1 MGDNMNFY
9 ILRLKNGNTRV
20 DRVKASTLE
29 DAKLFFMGRKLM
41 NKKQFDKLY
50 TVSEDK

>member
-1 MGDNMNFY
+1 MNFY
-9 ILRLKNGNTRV
+9 VLRLKNGNTRV

-29 DAKLFFMGRKLM
+29 AAKLFFMGRKQM